1 MEALVDCKR
10 LNRKSRA
17 AWWEAASLLLAT
29 LVVLLVATPAHAV
42 GRVVWKST
50 TLQERTS
57 NESWRLELEIH
68 LPKPPEIAHKS
79 MKFEFTQ
86 TAEFERSLVD
96 GRDTPE
102 TRTVPLTNQQ
112 AIIES
117 QTVGF
122 LDPGTGQTQART
134 KFSFKVTR
142 AHGYKAG
149 TWKVKIKDGDTDQ
162 LIGQET
168 TLTLQGENPAVDRRS
183 IVFHG
188 GSKKKNEGENSGN
201 GNGEASEAP
210 PASASEEPPQEESSD
225 EPPQDEGQVPPS
237 VKEKPGGGC
246 HYVPRPSEPLWF
258 LLGLGV
264 GALVLA
270 RRRS

>member
-1 MEALVDCKR
+1 MEALV
-10 LNRKSRA
+10 NRKNPA
-17 AWWEAASLLLAT
+17 AWWKSASLMLAALAAL
-29 LVVLLVATPAHAV
+29 LVVTPAHAI
-42 GRVVWKST
+42 GRVVWKAT
-50 TLQERTS
+50 TVQERTS

-68 LPKPPEIAHKS
+68 LPKPPDIAHKS

-96 GRDTPE
+96 GKDAPE

-188 GSKKKNEGENSGN
+188 GSGKKKE
-201 GNGEASEAP
+201 NGESSA
-210 PASASEEPPQEESSD
+210 PASNGDEASATSSSSAPEESSSD
-225 EPPQDEGQVPPS
+225 EPYDAPPEDEGQVPPS

-264 GALVLA
+264 GALVLT